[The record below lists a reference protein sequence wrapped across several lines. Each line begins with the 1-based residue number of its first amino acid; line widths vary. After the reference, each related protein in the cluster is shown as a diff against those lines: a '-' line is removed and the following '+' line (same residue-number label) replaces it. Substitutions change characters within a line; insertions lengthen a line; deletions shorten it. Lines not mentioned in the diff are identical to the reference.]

1 MMMLLVVGRG
11 VGGDSCFN
19 ITILEEDIETNS
31 SINIITCFPSQIVYC
46 GVLSDILLI
55 LMESTTK
62 MVTGEMTFQH
72 HLQIKRGGLFV
83 MYFISSLNLQKI
95 TIAFSNE
102 PLFFSRYF
110 F

>member
-11 VGGDSCFN
+11 VGSDSCFN
-19 ITILEEDIETNS
+19 ITISKEDNKRNS